1 MYVDDDDDLEE
12 LQSLLA
18 DAQDRLEQARE
29 GSPAHEQA
37 GWDIEDIEGRI
48 DELSMQ
54 GKEVV

>member
-18 DAQDRLEQARE
+18 DAQDRLDQARE

-37 GWDIEDIEGRI
+37 GWDIEDIEQRI
-48 DELSMQ
+48 EELSVQ
-54 GKEVV
+54 VEEGV